1 MSFPFPQVEQTHGE
15 KAVEAH
21 ILRRIFATIR
31 IKDWETDELTTTLVV
46 AYHQDG
52 IQAAIG
58 PCVLICHNQC
68 ILSPERS
75 VCNYGKKKVS
85 TEEVFETVD
94 GWLANFE
101 VNMNEDIE
109 RIQRLKRRVISME
122 EIYMYTAQ
130 DVRFHGFFAMCLF
143 HLRKDAYSRLRLV
156 PVLGRE
162 DFLHLIVEIVFL
174 ADVHHAPDDL
184 VMVDTLHRVV
194 VDVVFLVGTLKRL
207 EVHHFNS
214 VFLEVKL
221 LLSFHYCQCR
231 FHNLEF
237 YEVNT
242 VVCLLSGVY
251 LPSVERL

>member
-1 MSFPFPQVEQTHGE
+1 MAYLHAGAYGCLY
-15 KAVEAH
+15 AV
-21 ILRRIFATIR
+21 
-31 IKDWETDELTTTLVV
+31 LVV
-46 AYHQDG
+46 GDD
-52 IQAAIG
+52 
-58 PCVLICHNQC
+58 QC
-68 ILSPERS
+68 GCQF
-75 VCNYGKKKVS
+75 V
-85 TEEVFETVD
+85 
-94 GWLANFE
+94 
-101 VNMNEDIE
+101 
-109 RIQRLKRRVISME
+109 RLPIPDPDSSE
-122 EIYMYTAQ
+122 NTAQ
-130 DVRFHGFFAMCLF
+130 DMGFHGFFAMCLF
-143 HLRKDAYSRLRLV
+143 NLREDAHSRLCLV
-156 PVLGRE
+156 PVLGSE
-162 DFLHLIVEIVFL
+162 DFFHLIVEIVFL

>member
-1 MSFPFPQVEQTHGE
+1 MVGDDQCRGQFVRLPVLDPDGGE
-15 KAVEAH
+15 
-21 ILRRIFATIR
+21 
-31 IKDWETDELTTTLVV
+31 D
-46 AYHQDG
+46 
-52 IQAAIG
+52 
-58 PCVLICHNQC
+58 
-68 ILSPERS
+68 
-75 VCNYGKKKVS
+75 
-85 TEEVFETVD
+85 
-94 GWLANFE
+94 
-101 VNMNEDIE
+101 
-109 RIQRLKRRVISME
+109 
-122 EIYMYTAQ
+122 TAQ